1 MGLSNASSR
10 ARNYTRTAN
19 QNQGGGNKKAGF
31 PGQVGR
37 GSWTSIF
44 LQSTDPISGHCCTKS
59 DLATLRF
66 TGKVNQSRPIGARP
80 NNYHGQFGL
89 F

>member
-37 GSWTSIF
+37 GWWTSIF
-44 LQSTDPISGHCCTKS
+44 LQSTDLISGHCCTKS

-66 TGKVNQSRPIGARP
+66 TTTVNQSRPIGSNP
-80 NNYHGQFGL
+80 QNYHYW
-89 F
+89 

>member
-10 ARNYTRTAN
+10 ARNYSATAN

-59 DLATLRF
+59 DLAKLRF
-66 TGKVNQSRPIGARP
+66 TGKVNQSRPVGSNP
-80 NNYHGQFGL
+80 LNYHYW
-89 F
+89 

>member
-37 GSWTSIF
+37 GWWTSIF

-66 TGKVNQSRPIGARP
+66 TTTVNQSRPVGSNP
-80 NNYHGQFGL
+80 QNYHYW
-89 F
+89 